1 MKKSFR
7 GKLKDGEV
15 ETIRLSTNNG
25 LIGYK
30 IVKLQL
36 IAEDP
41 ATDAHESVVQIF
53 TTNNDETGSPRSASA
68 VIDFTDP
75 TLLAVGFYENAGGG
89 TVSKLDIIFDNMTVN
104 QDIYITHNEKAG
116 AAIVNYYLELEQM
129 KLSDNEAAVATLKDM
144 RAGPDTRFGP

>member
-7 GKLKDGEV
+7 GKLADGAV
-15 ETIRLSTNNG
+15 ETIRLHTNNG
-25 LIGYK
+25 LTGYK

-41 ATDAHESVVQIF
+41 ATDSHESVVQIF
-53 TTNNDETGSPRSASA
+53 TTKNDETGTPRTASA

-75 TLLAVGFYENAGGG
+75 TLLAVGFYENASSS

-116 AAIVNYYLELEQM
+116 SAIVNYYLELEQM
-129 KLSDNEAAVATLKDM
+129 KLSKDEATVATLKDM
-144 RAGPDTRFGP
+144 RAGPDTNFGS